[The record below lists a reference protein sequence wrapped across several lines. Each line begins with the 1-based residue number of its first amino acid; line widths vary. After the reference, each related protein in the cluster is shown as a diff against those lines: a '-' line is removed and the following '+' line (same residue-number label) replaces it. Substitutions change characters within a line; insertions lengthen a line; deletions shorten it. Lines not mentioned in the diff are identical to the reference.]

1 MKFREEEALR
11 YLGAK
16 GAPDEQTSA
25 LLRDAAAQLD
35 AIATPSHAVLRVRAE
50 LSGTRVTLGAF
61 QADCVALAAHLA
73 GCGAAY
79 LFAATLGAEV
89 DRAMARLAKLDVAR
103 AFALQAC
110 AASALECFCDD
121 TCAALAQECA
131 AEGLYLRPRI
141 SPGYS
146 GFSVA
151 HRARIGDAD
160 GLYAG
165 IGFYGFLQQFPQKF
179 NAHTVHLPL
188 LPGENGASDIG
199 YENGNTLLQVFTLK
213 QHKRKKHGSPAV
225 LEPAGGT
232 AAVGCAVGKLG
243 RFSGRQHVHQ
253 DIVAGGSA

>member
-35 AIATPSHAVLRVRAE
+35 AIATPRHAVLRVRAE

-103 AFALQAC
+103 AFAPPLHRSAQRRGFIC
-110 AASALECFCDD
+110 ARVFRPVTAVFPLRTKQ
-121 TCAALAQECA
+121 TC
-131 AEGLYLRPRI
+131 
-141 SPGYS
+141 
-146 GFSVA
+146 
-151 HRARIGDAD
+151 
-160 GLYAG
+160 
-165 IGFYGFLQQFPQKF
+165 
-179 NAHTVHLPL
+179 
-188 LPGENGASDIG
+188 
-199 YENGNTLLQVFTLK
+199 
-213 QHKRKKHGSPAV
+213 
-225 LEPAGGT
+225 
-232 AAVGCAVGKLG
+232 
-243 RFSGRQHVHQ
+243 SGRSKR
-253 DIVAGGSA
+253 INGSASLKRTRTCSHRSSPSRP

>member
-35 AIATPSHAVLRVRAE
+35 AIATPRHAVLRVRAE
-50 LSGTRVTLGAF
+50 LSGTRV
-61 QADCVALAAHLA
+61 
-73 GCGAAY
+73 
-79 LFAATLGAEV
+79 TLGAEV

-131 AEGLYLRPRI
+131 AEGLYLRPRF

-151 HRARIGDAD
+151 HQTDLLRALQADKRLGLAETDSHMLTPLKSVTAVIGLCPEKQPCPEHKCALCDN
-160 GLYAG
+160 LTCNYRKE
-165 IGFYGFLQQFPQKF
+165 PQK
-179 NAHTVHLPL
+179 
-188 LPGENGASDIG
+188 
-199 YENGNTLLQVFTLK
+199 
-213 QHKRKKHGSPAV
+213 
-225 LEPAGGT
+225 
-232 AAVGCAVGKLG
+232 
-243 RFSGRQHVHQ
+243 
-253 DIVAGGSA
+253 

>member
-35 AIATPSHAVLRVRAE
+35 AIATPRHAVLRVRAE

-61 QADCVALAAHLA
+61 QADCAALAAHLA

-131 AEGLYLRPRI
+131 AEGLYLRPRF

-146 GFSVA
+146 GFSVV
-151 HRARIGDAD
+151 HQTDLLRALQADKRLGLAETDSHMLTPLKSVTAVIGLCPEKQPCPEHKCALCDH
-160 GLYAG
+160 LTCNYRKE
-165 IGFYGFLQQFPQKF
+165 PQK
-179 NAHTVHLPL
+179 
-188 LPGENGASDIG
+188 
-199 YENGNTLLQVFTLK
+199 
-213 QHKRKKHGSPAV
+213 
-225 LEPAGGT
+225 
-232 AAVGCAVGKLG
+232 
-243 RFSGRQHVHQ
+243 
-253 DIVAGGSA
+253 